1 MNIARARDRS
11 SSMHPRHRRRGVGA
25 FGLYARALLRE
36 FRWTLLLVLMAVL
49 IGGLL
54 FAITPQPSLGGARTP
69 VDMALF
75 AAWMAMLSQ
84 PILTPP
90 AAWYLTVVDSVYPLF
105 GFALIGE
112 GIVRFGMLMVSRRR
126 GEKEWMRVMASTYR
140 DHVVLCGVGRLGF
153 RVLEQ
158 LLEQRRDVVIIEK
171 NPDARFLGAARATG
185 VPVLVRDMT
194 EDEALVE
201 AGVSYASAIVIATND
216 DIANL
221 SVATDARR
229 MNPSIRIC
237 LRMYDQDVAA
247 KLADV
252 FGVDVAFSASALAAT
267 AVAGMTLGAR
277 VLSACTI
284 GGAAHVATELQVTPG
299 STLVG
304 CSVADLEAA
313 HAVRVLARTAA
324 GAPSAAVESPPLAD
338 ARLSAGDLLIVHSPL
353 ATLPALTEA
362 SRAR

>member
-1 MNIARARDRS
+1 MSVGRDDAT
-11 SSMHPRHRRRGVGA
+11 HPRHRRRGVHA
-25 FGLYARALLRE
+25 FVLYARVLLYE
-36 FRWTLLLVLMAVL
+36 FRWTLLLAGFAVL
-49 IGGLL
+49 LGGVL
-54 FAITPQPSLGGARTP
+54 FAITPQVSLGGRRP
-69 VDMALF
+69 SFDLALF
-75 AAWMAMLSQ
+75 AAWYAMLSQ
-84 PILTPP
+84 PVFSPP
-90 AAWYLTVVDSVYPLF
+90 ATWYLTVVDAVYPLF

-112 GIVRFGMLMVSRRR
+112 GIVRFGLLMVSRRR

-140 DHVVLCGVGRLGF
+140 NHVVLCGVGRLGF

-158 LLEQRRDVVIIEK
+158 LLEQRRDVVVIEK
-171 NPDARFLGAARATG
+171 DEGARFVGAARATG

-194 EDEALVE
+194 EDAALLE
-201 AGVSYASAIVIATND
+201 AGVEYASAIVLATND

-221 SVATDARR
+221 SAATDARR
-229 MNPSIRIC
+229 YNPSIRVC

-247 KLADV
+247 KLASV

-284 GGAAHVATELQVTPG
+284 AGTAHVATELQVTPG

-304 CSVADLEAA
+304 CSIADVEAA

-324 GAPSAAVESPPLAD
+324 AGAPAVESPPPLS
-338 ARLSAGDLLIVHSPL
+338 ARLAAGDVLVVHTPVS
-353 ATLPALTEA
+353 TLPALTEA